1 MQRFVAVNEGVNVT
15 YAAVVAKISLTRRRR
30 LSDFRSVIVAN
41 NPLKTIIYWHGK
53 ILRFGCDWRRSRRSI
68 SNHERLRDLAEGLL
82 LRRFGLDFRGA
93 FSETEQMSKSKLA
106 AADQICVA

>member
-53 ILRFGCDWRRSRRSI
+53 ILRFGCDRRRSQRSI

-82 LRRFGLDFRGA
+82 LRRFGREVAARFQKR
-93 FSETEQMSKSKLA
+93 SK
-106 AADQICVA
+106 

>member
-15 YAAVVAKISLTRRRR
+15 YAAVVAKISLTRHRR

-53 ILRFGCDWRRSRRSI
+53 ILR
-68 SNHERLRDLAEGLL
+68 
-82 LRRFGLDFRGA
+82 LDVPAVGRGA
-93 FSETEQMSKSKLA
+93 QFLITNDCATSQRVCCSVDSVLIFAGRFQKRSK
-106 AADQICVA
+106 